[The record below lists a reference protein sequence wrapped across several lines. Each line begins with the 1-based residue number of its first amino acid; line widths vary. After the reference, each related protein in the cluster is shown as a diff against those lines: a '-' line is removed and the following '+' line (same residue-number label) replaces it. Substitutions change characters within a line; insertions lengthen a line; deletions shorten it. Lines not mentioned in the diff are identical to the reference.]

1 MKVNHKVSVHAYKF
15 NGCLYRTIE
24 FPKIIYIDN
33 KVVVLSLE
41 KVRIISQ
48 SKNQKFYHFYANEAS
63 YLILFKD
70 EWYNLF
76 VTCAPL
82 QNKTIFYFN
91 VATPFIFEDET
102 IKYIDLDLD
111 VRGIFLDNKL
121 KHIKKLDL
129 HEFQQHC
136 QSMLYPKKLIN
147 QSLKI
152 SSFLVD
158 FIKNSDL
165 FTKYNND
172 TLRQMMDNANKY
184 VKKR

>member
-1 MKVNHKVSVHAYKF
+1 MSDTICLLLVH
-15 NGCLYRTIE
+15 
-24 FPKIIYIDN
+24 
-33 KVVVLSLE
+33 
-41 KVRIISQ
+41 
-48 SKNQKFYHFYANEAS
+48 
-63 YLILFKD
+63 
-70 EWYNLF
+70 
-76 VTCAPL
+76 
-82 QNKTIFYFN
+82 KTIFYFN